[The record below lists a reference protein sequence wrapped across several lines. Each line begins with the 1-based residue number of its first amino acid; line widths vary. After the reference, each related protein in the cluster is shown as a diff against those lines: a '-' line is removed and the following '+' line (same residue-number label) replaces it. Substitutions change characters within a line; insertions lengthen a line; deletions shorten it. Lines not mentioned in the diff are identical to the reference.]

1 MRKIGIGEILVFTA
15 LFASAL
21 TLAVVTT
28 GLLFGRLPLGDFRGI
43 TLVVAAVLFLYL
55 YAFAIYRLFLFL
67 VPLDE
72 GEIAEK
78 SREEFGYHV
87 YILFYLILFYPLMR
101 GGAVPMPMMR
111 LIYQALGARL
121 GTNTYSAGIIHDPP
135 FVEIGMYSTVGRVP
149 AVLVPHVIEGRRL
162 SHYKIR
168 IGNNVTVGTH
178 AVILPGVTIG
188 DNALVAAGA
197 VVPKGTRIGANEV
210 WGGVPARLL
219 RSARAADDL

>member
-28 GLLFGRLPLGDFRGI
+28 GLLFGKLPLGDFRGI

-135 FVEIGMYSTVGRVP
+135 FVEIGMYSTVGRVCSTGAARNRGEASLP
-149 AVLVPHVIEGRRL
+149 LQDTHREQRDGRDARRDIAGR
-162 SHYKIR
+162 HYR
-168 IGNNVTVGTH
+168 GQC
-178 AVILPGVTIG
+178 A
-188 DNALVAAGA
+188 
-197 VVPKGTRIGANEV
+197 
-210 WGGVPARLL
+210 WL
-219 RSARAADDL
+219 RGQ